1 MSRMHISRK
10 KAIVAALGVG
20 ALTFA
25 VAAPSAMAD
34 TVESTVSG
42 SNLTATTFG
51 ATLAGVTLNGT
62 TQTTAAAAST
72 SAWSIK
78 DARGTGA
85 AWAVSVTATTPT
97 SAAGTVETTA
107 RTIAV
112 GNLKMSTGT
121 VTAGAGSD
129 PVGTTITGSTDLA
142 LATTAQ
148 TLISSSGTN
157 KGTYAL
163 TPTYTLTVP
172 ANAFRSNWPG
182 AVGTGVL
189 NPYISTVT
197 YTIA

>member
-1 MSRMHISRK
+1 MSSIRFSRK
-10 KAIVAALGVG
+10 GGLAAAVGVG
-20 ALTFA
+20 VL
-25 VAAPSAMAD
+25 VSIIVAPSALAD

-42 SNLTATTFG
+42 SNLTVTTAG

-62 TQTTAAAAST
+62 TQTTAAANSS
-72 SAWSIK
+72 SAWEIK

-97 SAAGTVETTA
+97 SAAGSVETTA

-121 VTAGAGSD
+121 VTAGTDSD
-129 PVGTTITGSTDLA
+129 PIANITGSTNLA
-142 LATTAQ
+142 LATTSQ

-157 KGTYAL
+157 KGTYSL

-172 ANAFRSNWPG
+172 ANAFRSNYSG
-182 AVGTGVL
+182 AVGSTSL
-189 NPYISTVT
+189 NPYISTLT

>member
-1 MSRMHISRK
+1 MSSMKISRRSTLT
-10 KAIVAALGVG
+10 AVLALGGV
-20 ALTFA
+20 ALL
-25 VAAPSAMAD
+25 AATPSALAD

-42 SNLTATTFG
+42 ANLTVTTFG

-62 TQTTAAAAST
+62 TQTTAAAASS

-97 SAAGTVETTA
+97 SAAGSTETTA

-112 GNLKMSTGT
+112 GNVKMTTGT
-121 VTAGAGSD
+121 VTAGADSD
-129 PVGTTITGSTDLA
+129 PITNITGSTA
-142 LATTAQ
+142 LAMSTTAQ

-157 KGTYAL
+157 KGTYSV
-163 TPTYTLTVP
+163 TPSYTLTVP
-172 ANAFRSNWPG
+172 ANAFRSNY
-182 AVGTGVL
+182 AVGSSGAL
-189 NPYISTVT
+189 NPYISTLT

>member
-1 MSRMHISRK
+1 MHISCRNTVV
-10 KAIVAALGVG
+10 AVMAVAALG
-20 ALTFA
+20 LIS
-25 VAAPSAMAD
+25 AAPPALAD
-34 TVESTVSG
+34 TVQSTVSG
-42 SNLTATTFG
+42 GSLTATTSG

-72 SAWSIK
+72 TAWEIK

-85 AWAVSVTATTPT
+85 AWALSVTATTPT
-97 SAAGTVETTA
+97 SAAGTVELTA

-112 GNLKMSTGT
+112 GNLKTTTGT
-121 VTAGAGSD
+121 VTPGTGSD
-129 PVGTTITGSTDLA
+129 PITNITGSTDLA
-142 LATTAQ
+142 MATTAQ

-163 TPTYTLTVP
+163 TPTYTFTVP
-172 ANAFRSNWPG
+172 ANAFRSNYSG
-182 AVGTGVL
+182 AVGSTAL

>member
-1 MSRMHISRK
+1 MSSMHISRK
-10 KAIVAALGVG
+10 RTIAAALGVG
-20 ALTFA
+20 ALTCA
-25 VAAPSAMAD
+25 VVAPSAMAD

-42 SNLTATTFG
+42 SNLTATTSG
-51 ATLAGVTLNGT
+51 ATLAGVTLDGT

-97 SAAGTVETTA
+97 SAAGSVETTA
-107 RTIAV
+107 RAIAV

-121 VTAGAGSD
+121 VTAGADSD
-129 PVGTTITGSTDLA
+129 PIANITGSTDLA
-142 LATTAQ
+142 LATTSQ

-157 KGTYAL
+157 KGTYSL

-172 ANAFRSNWPG
+172 ANAFRSNYAG
-182 AVGTGVL
+182 AVGSTAL
-189 NPYISTVT
+189 NPYVSTLT
-197 YTIA
+197 FTIA

>member
-10 KAIVAALGVG
+10 STIAAAVGVG
-20 ALTFA
+20 AITCIL
-25 VAAPSAMAD
+25 VAPPAMAD
-34 TVESTVSG
+34 TVDSTVSG
-42 SNLTATTFG
+42 ANLTVTTSG
-51 ATLAGVTLNGT
+51 ATLAGVTLDGT
-62 TQTTAAAAST
+62 TKTTAAAAST

-97 SAAGTVETTA
+97 SAAGSAETTA

-121 VTAGAGSD
+121 VTAGTDSD
-129 PVGTTITGSTDLA
+129 PVTNITGSTNLA
-142 LATTAQ
+142 LGTTAQ
-148 TLISSSGTN
+148 SLISSSGTN
-157 KGTYAL
+157 KGSYEL

-172 ANAFRSNWPG
+172 ANAFRSNYSG
-182 AVGTGVL
+182 AVGSTAL
-189 NPYISTVT
+189 NPYVSTLT